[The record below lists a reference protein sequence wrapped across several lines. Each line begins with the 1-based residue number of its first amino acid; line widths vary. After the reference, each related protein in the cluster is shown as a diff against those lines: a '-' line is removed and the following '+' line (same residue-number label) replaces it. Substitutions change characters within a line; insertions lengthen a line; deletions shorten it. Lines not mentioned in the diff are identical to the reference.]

1 MKTIIA
7 MMLAAA
13 FLTARPALADDA
25 PAPKP
30 KTEKKSKKTD
40 KKAEAPSGAEPAPAP
55 APDKKTEKGGW

>member
-30 KTEKKSKKTD
+30 KAEKKSKKSD
-40 KKAEAPSGAEPAPAP
+40 KKADAPSEPSPTPAPAKD
-55 APDKKTEKGGW
+55 DKKPGGW